1 MPINK
6 DSRLMVRNILERM
19 GSGPGQFSRHARI
32 GVEGRARPDHRGDLS
47 PPILEMAREESA
59 RRALATATHGPS
71 PPYSWP
77 PEQSAD

>member
-19 GSGPGQFSRHARI
+19 GSGPRI

-47 PPILEMAREESA
+47 TPILEMAFEERA
-59 RRALATATHGPS
+59 RRALATAAHGPS